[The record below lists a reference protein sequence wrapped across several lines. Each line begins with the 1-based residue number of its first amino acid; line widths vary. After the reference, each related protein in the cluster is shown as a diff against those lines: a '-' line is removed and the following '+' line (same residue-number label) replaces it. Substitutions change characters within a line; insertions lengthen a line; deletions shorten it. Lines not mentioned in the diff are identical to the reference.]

1 METTNGWKCGKL
13 RVTHRVT
20 LRLTRGKGSELR
32 AVDMVFDRRLF
43 KRWTQKEAEEQVKKI
58 CEAFAE
64 VLNDSLPDD
73 C

>member
-20 LRLTRGKGSELR
+20 LRLTRGKRAEIR

-43 KRWTQKEAEEQVKKI
+43 EQTRKEAEEQAKRI

-73 C
+73 G

>member
-1 METTNGWKCGKL
+1 METTNGWKCGKPG
-13 RVTHRVT
+13 VTHQVT
-20 LRLTRGKGSELR
+20 LRLTRGKGAEIR

-43 KRWTQKEAEEQVKKI
+43 ERRQKEAEEQVKKI

-73 C
+73 G